1 MGRVLG
7 PETSAV
13 MGLSWKWRIAPLL
26 AIAGWFVSG
35 WAGAPLWGS
44 GIALLIGWV
53 FGWQIGRRYFD

>member
-1 MGRVLG
+1 
-7 PETSAV
+7 